1 MLYCMTQHQLEH
13 TLFPLYGMEKTDVRR
28 LAEEHGLVNSH
39 KPDSQDICFVPDGD
53 YVSFIERYTG
63 YKPVSGEYV
72 FSDGKRAGEH
82 SGIINYTIGQRKG
95 LGVTFGKPVFV
106 TDKDPLSNTVTLGD
120 EAELFRRTLF
130 LRDFNL
136 IIADKLSEPM
146 RVTAKSRYSAKEQ
159 SALLYPAENGIVR
172 IEFDDPVRAPAKGQ
186 ACVVYDGDIVVGGGV
201 IARVE

>member
-1 MLYCMTQHQLEH
+1 M
-13 TLFPLYGMEKTDVRR
+13 RR

-53 YVSFIERYTG
+53 YVAFIERYTG

-120 EAELFRRTLF
+120 ESELFRRTLF

-146 RVTAKSRYSAKEQ
+146 RVTANPAIPPRSRAHCFILPKTAL
-159 SALLYPAENGIVR
+159 SALSLTIPSVPPQRVR
-172 IEFDDPVRAPAKGQ
+172 RALSMTAILLS
-186 ACVVYDGDIVVGGGV
+186 A
-201 IARVE
+201 VELLQW

>member
-1 MLYCMTQHQLEH
+1 M
-13 TLFPLYGMEKTDVRR
+13 
-28 LAEEHGLVNSH
+28 
-39 KPDSQDICFVPDGD
+39 
-53 YVSFIERYTG
+53 
-63 YKPVSGEYV
+63 
-72 FSDGKRAGEH
+72 
-82 SGIINYTIGQRKG
+82 
-95 LGVTFGKPVFV
+95 
-106 TDKDPLSNTVTLGD
+106 SNTVTLGD

>member
-1 MLYCMTQHQLEH
+1 M
-13 TLFPLYGMEKTDVRR
+13 RR

-146 RVTAKSRYSAKEQ
+146 RVTANPAIPPRSRAHCFILPKTAL
-159 SALLYPAENGIVR
+159 SALSLTIPSVPPQRVR
-172 IEFDDPVRAPAKGQ
+172 RALSMTAILLS
-186 ACVVYDGDIVVGGGV
+186 A
-201 IARVE
+201 VELLQG

>member
-1 MLYCMTQHQLEH
+1 M
-13 TLFPLYGMEKTDVRR
+13 RR

-72 FSDGKRAGEH
+72 FSDGKRAGGH

-186 ACVVYDGDIVVGGGV
+186 ACVVYGGDIVVGGGV
-201 IARVE
+201 IAMVE